1 MPYFRELP
9 NLKYASV
16 FNERTGIDEFTLAK
30 NIFKRPKVRED
41 FANIITAF
49 TYYQIKDN
57 ERPDQIAEKYYGS
70 SDLDWIVLLTN
81 NIINYNDEWP
91 LDNNSLYKYLL
102 DKYGSEE
109 ELFKV
114 HHYETIE
121 YKDEF
126 GRVLIEGG
134 LIVDTFSSEEVDTNT
149 NSNSYELKS
158 FPSSS
163 ASTLIKINLNQR
175 ISLFDRD
182 GKELKANVTDIRT
195 TISNLKITTAD
206 GGGSHD
212 VSILNTLNDWP
223 ESWGGSLNVYL
234 RDGESFNIDVE
245 DVILDH
251 KVVLSDVLY
260 EITGNIVDGEIK
272 PVFNFTNEISV

>member
-1 MPYFRELP
+1 MAYFRELP

-49 TYYQIKDN
+49 TYYQVKDN
-57 ERPDQIAEKYYGS
+57 ERPDQIAKKYYGDS
-70 SDLDWIVLLTN
+70 QLDWIVLLTN

-114 HHYETIE
+114 HHYETVE

-134 LIVDTFSSEEVDTNT
+134 LIVDTFSSEEVETNT
-149 NSNSYELKS
+149 SSNSYQLKS
-158 FPSSS
+158 FPSGTPN
-163 ASTLIKINLNQR
+163 TLIKINLNQR
-175 ISLFDRD
+175 ISVFDRE
-182 GKELKANVTDIRT
+182 GNEIKANVTDIRT
-195 TISNLKITTAD
+195 TLSNLQITTAD
-206 GGGSHD
+206 GGGFHE
-212 VSILNTLNDWP
+212 VAILNRLTDWP
-223 ESWGGSLNVYL
+223 ESWGGLLDVYL
-234 RDGESFNIDVE
+234 RDGGSYHVEVE
-245 DVILDH
+245 DAILDH
-251 KVVLSDVLY
+251 KVILSNALY
-260 EITGNIVDGEIK
+260 EITGNLVDGQIQ
-272 PVFNFTNEISV
+272 PVFNFTNETLA